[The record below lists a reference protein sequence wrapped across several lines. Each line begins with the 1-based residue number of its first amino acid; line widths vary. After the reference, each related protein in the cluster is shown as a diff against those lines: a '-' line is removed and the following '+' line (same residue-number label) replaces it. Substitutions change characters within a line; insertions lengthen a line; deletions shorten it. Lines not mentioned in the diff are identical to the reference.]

1 MRIEQQYID
10 LFSQAEDMI
19 YKHSPDLLNAL
30 RAKALED
37 FNKKGFP
44 TRKEENYKHTDV
56 GKYFE
61 PDYGLNLNRL
71 SIPVNPYEVFKCN
84 VPNMETDVHFVV
96 NDSFYSGAE
105 KPDYDLPKGVIFG
118 GLSEVARE
126 YPELLKDYYGKIAN
140 TEEDAIAAFNTA
152 FVQDGVVFY
161 IPKNVIVEQPI
172 QLINI
177 LRADVDFLMNR
188 RILVIVGDN
197 AQARLLICDHTMD
210 NVKFLSTQVVEV
222 FVGENAQ
229 FDMYELEEVHTDSV
243 KFSNLY
249 VHQAANSN
257 VLLNGMTLHNGVT
270 RNTTKVF
277 LEGEGAHIDLCGMA
291 VIDKEQHV
299 DNNTVIDHK
308 VPKCT
313 SKELFKYVLDD
324 HSVGVFNG
332 LVLVRPDAQKT
343 YSEQNNRNICL
354 TKEAKMYTRPQLEIY
369 ADDVKC
375 GHGATVGQLDMNA
388 LFYMCTRGISQK
400 EAKLLLMFAFVNE
413 VVDTI
418 RLEPLKARLHEL
430 VEKRFR
436 GELGGCRECRCITR

>member
-1 MRIEQQYID
+1 
-10 LFSQAEDMI
+10 
-19 YKHSPDLLNAL
+19 
-30 RAKALED
+30 
-37 FNKKGFP
+37 
-44 TRKEENYKHTDV
+44 
-56 GKYFE
+56 
-61 PDYGLNLNRL
+61 
-71 SIPVNPYEVFKCN
+71 
-84 VPNMETDVHFVV
+84 
-96 NDSFYSGAE
+96 
-105 KPDYDLPKGVIFG
+105 
-118 GLSEVARE
+118 
-126 YPELLKDYYGKIAN
+126 
-140 TEEDAIAAFNTA
+140 
-152 FVQDGVVFY
+152 
-161 IPKNVIVEQPI
+161 
-172 QLINI
+172 
-177 LRADVDFLMNR
+177 
-188 RILVIVGDN
+188 
-197 AQARLLICDHTMD
+197 
-210 NVKFLSTQVVEV
+210 
-222 FVGENAQ
+222 
-229 FDMYELEEVHTDSV
+229 
-243 KFSNLY
+243 
-249 VHQAANSN
+249 
-257 VLLNGMTLHNGVT
+257 MTLHNGVT

-308 VPKCT
+308 VPNCT

-343 YSEQNNRNICL
+343 YSEQSNRNICL